1 MAARWRHGDRDLE
14 SDPVTGTLQ
23 LLEVGRSQEGS
34 YACVAD
40 NRYGSIQTEVEVQV
54 SNSNDAGDKDGSVDV
69 AGYPRRAQGE

>member
-1 MAARWRHGDRDLE
+1 M
-14 SDPVTGTLQ
+14 TGTLQ

-54 SNSNDAGDKDGSVDV
+54 SNSDEDMNGDGARDQDDSSDV

>member
-1 MAARWRHGDRDLE
+1 M
-14 SDPVTGTLQ
+14 TGTLQ

-54 SNSNDAGDKDGSVDV
+54 SDEDMKSDGACDQDDSSDV

>member
-1 MAARWRHGDRDLE
+1 MGHPVTNYIMAARWRHGDRDLE

-54 SNSNDAGDKDGSVDV
+54 S
-69 AGYPRRAQGE
+69 EE

>member
-1 MAARWRHGDRDLE
+1 MVARWRHGDRDLE

-54 SNSNDAGDKDGSVDV
+54 SNSDGARDKDDSGDV
-69 AGYPRRAQGE
+69 AGYPRCAQGE

>member
-1 MAARWRHGDRDLE
+1 M
-14 SDPVTGTLQ
+14 TGTLQ

-54 SNSNDAGDKDGSVDV
+54 SNSDHARDQDDSSGD

>member
-1 MAARWRHGDRDLE
+1 M
-14 SDPVTGTLQ
+14 TGTLQ

-54 SNSNDAGDKDGSVDV
+54 SDSDGARDMDDSGDVV
-69 AGYPRRAQGE
+69 GYPRRAQGE